1 MGDGSVPWVGANGVR
16 VRSAGD
22 AQIDGRLSGDCNPA
36 GRGESSAVVWANR
49 FARFIRVLTEGKR
62 KKLVEI
68 AFSGQMCA
76 FAADI
81 GTRSHRAAC
90 YLVLNIQMPL
100 LHVRPRCLSRNSVNT
115 QGELIGCRSRSD
127 VRIANNLK
135 PCLRGCERR

>member
-81 GTRSHRAAC
+81 GNRNNRTAC
-90 YLVLNIQMPL
+90 DLVLSIQMPF
-100 LHVRPRCLSRNSVNT
+100 LHVRPRCLGWYSVSS
-115 QGELIGCRSRSD
+115 QRD
-127 VRIANNLK
+127 Q
-135 PCLRGCERR
+135 

>member
-1 MGDGSVPWVGANGVR
+1 MGDGSVPWVEANGVR

-81 GTRSHRAAC
+81 GNRTHRAAC
-90 YLVLNIQMPL
+90 CLVLNIQMPL
-100 LHVRPRCLSRNSVNT
+100 LHVRPRCLSRNRVT
-115 QGELIGCRSRSD
+115 TRGDLLACPAGPF
-127 VRIANNLK
+127 VRISTSV
-135 PCLRGCERR
+135 